1 MLQMCLTDR
10 AGVENFKKA
19 LQDIAVAQELRYIDS
34 SGSTQRQLRV
44 TGANGKNMHS
54 SGGLIYVGV
63 EGDDGLGL
71 EGGNMGLNDYD
82 VAIGFNGS
90 DDAKTLA
97 FADIVKTKLSEQWK
111 FTVVPQN
118 SGAFP
123 SPECVS
129 R

>member
-1 MLQMCLTDR
+1 
-10 AGVENFKKA
+10 
-19 LQDIAVAQELRYIDS
+19 
-34 SGSTQRQLRV
+34 
-44 TGANGKNMHS
+44 MHS

-97 FADIVKTKLSEQWK
+97 FADTVKTKLSEQWK